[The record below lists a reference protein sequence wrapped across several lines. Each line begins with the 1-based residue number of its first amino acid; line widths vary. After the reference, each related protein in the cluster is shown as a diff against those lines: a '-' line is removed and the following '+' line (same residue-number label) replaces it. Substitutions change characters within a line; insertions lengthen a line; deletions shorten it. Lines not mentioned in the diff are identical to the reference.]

1 MLNKTRIYDDKIDID
16 NKDVK
21 SFWEKRASLKDL
33 NAVLLG
39 NQQDS
44 KHSDLRNK
52 KELTLLKSFIND
64 FKGLSVLDIGCGMG
78 RWANNLKNEV
88 KLYHGIDF
96 SENFIIGNKER
107 FKDYKNIKFM
117 IMSASDMDLSKLN
130 STYDLIII
138 NGVLMYIN
146 DDKLSDIFKN
156 LKALTPHYIYIQEST
171 SILNDR
177 LTLKNFYSQELDTK
191 YNAIYRTKFEYEY
204 YFKNI
209 LKDYE
214 IQNTDLLLD
223 KDTGAREE
231 TNAQYWFI
239 VDKNIKT
246 KIL

>member
-107 FKDYKNIKFM
+107 FKDYKNIKR
-117 IMSASDMDLSKLN
+117 
-130 STYDLIII
+130 Y
-138 NGVLMYIN
+138 
-146 DDKLSDIFKN
+146 
-156 LKALTPHYIYIQEST
+156 
-171 SILNDR
+171 
-177 LTLKNFYSQELDTK
+177 
-191 YNAIYRTKFEYEY
+191 
-204 YFKNI
+204 
-209 LKDYE
+209 
-214 IQNTDLLLD
+214 
-223 KDTGAREE
+223 
-231 TNAQYWFI
+231 
-239 VDKNIKT
+239 
-246 KIL
+246 